1 LQPQALKE
9 IQEILDRD
17 KVSACTIDMNIVDA
31 TNRISYVERWRRIK
45 MEEQVKGKVQF
56 EDGGKQTSTQTQT
69 MATEDLERIV
79 FEGEAG
85 SETRLSEMDQKI
97 QELKHIQDVERRKLL
112 SDYSGIMYNIFAFL
126 DKSGIYHAEKL
137 VVRETNRIRRMN
149 NTAKTMIN
157 EANRSIDNYLGEMQR
172 SEDVKIKA
180 GILAERYEVIIDE
193 MGKEQGT
200 LTARYQQERQEAV
213 KNKEDLSYQN
223 TMNELREIEKDI
235 KEYRRKL
242 EKAAQRFCTENRV
255 IALYNRQI
263 AKLENRKGLIEDEQ
277 NGLEETLRMAQVS
290 LAKGVSA
297 IDVVKLI
304 RNSEYIRT
312 RVGRKNEVITEME
325 KGATGILI
333 GLPKPETD
341 YRGDDNETDKI
352 IHANQTRKE
361 GYIDRMKKIME
372 SDIKA
377 A

>member
-1 LQPQALKE
+1 
-9 IQEILDRD
+9 
-17 KVSACTIDMNIVDA
+17 
-31 TNRISYVERWRRIK
+31 
-45 MEEQVKGKVQF
+45 
-56 EDGGKQTSTQTQT
+56 
-69 MATEDLERIV
+69 
-79 FEGEAG
+79 
-85 SETRLSEMDQKI
+85 
-97 QELKHIQDVERRKLL
+97 
-112 SDYSGIMYNIFAFL
+112 
-126 DKSGIYHAEKL
+126 
-137 VVRETNRIRRMN
+137 
-149 NTAKTMIN
+149 
-157 EANRSIDNYLGEMQR
+157 
-172 SEDVKIKA
+172 
-180 GILAERYEVIIDE
+180 

-352 IHANQTRKE
+352 IHANQARKE
-361 GYIDRMKKIME
+361 GYIDQMKKIME